1 MFIKQIIIQGFKSY
15 KDQIVVEPFSPK
27 TNVIVGRN
35 GSGKSNFFAA
45 IRFVLSDA
53 YNQMGREE
61 RQALLHEG
69 SGSAVMSAY
78 VEIIFD
84 NSDDRF
90 PTGKD
95 EVILRRTIGLK
106 KDEYSLD
113 RKNVTKND
121 VVNLLESAGFSR
133 SNPYYIVPQGRV
145 TALTNM
151 KDSERLN
158 LLKEVAGTKV
168 YEARRVESLKIMNET
183 DNKRAKID
191 ESLEY
196 IKERLAEL
204 EEEKEELRGYQ
215 EKDRDRRCLEYAYY
229 NREQMTL
236 AAKLDEIDELRQ
248 GGIEGTDDVRDVFQ
262 KGEEKLLNLSI
273 EIKHLNNLVERL
285 KREKLELDQDR
296 KETARSQAG
305 LELNVKTLL
314 DSRSTTE
321 HARSRHLQTIEAV
334 RQSITEK
341 ESTLLEIVPIFNHTK
356 TDEFE
361 IKNQLDIAEARR
373 MFLFTKKGRSQQFKS
388 KAERDSWLKNEI
400 LELKKV
406 LTEQENN
413 RLNAQEDIK
422 GVQSQIETLEDE
434 ISQLR
439 KRFEGWN
446 SSRQELQDEVMSA
459 RDKLSK
465 LREERKD
472 LRREEENFGQKI
484 AEAQQERERAEKD
497 LSHTM
502 DGATSRGLAT
512 IMRLKREQNISDAYG
527 TLADLIEVPEAY
539 RLAAEQT
546 AGNSLFHYIVE
557 DEKTASYFM
566 EQLQKNYGGRVTFM
580 PLAQLTPRPTKLPNA
595 SDAIP
600 LLKKINYDKKF
611 ERAMVQVFGKT
622 IVCPSLIV
630 ASQYAR
636 SHGCNSITPDGDTA
650 NKKGAMT
657 GGYIDPR
664 RSRLG
669 AVRLACLKRE
679 KHEELKL
686 QAETLWTK
694 LEQKDI
700 EITAASGE
708 EHRLQQKLNQ
718 FDDSL
723 GPLKNEL
730 RAKTSLLLKHKEQL
744 SDNEGRKEEIDRLIQ
759 EHTAAIKAYEAEPV
773 SDLKESLLVEEEQ
786 ELDRLNSNAQEL
798 QQRLNALN
806 KRRRELQEQKELMEI
821 ALQNDRQK
829 LDQLN
834 SQEIDASI
842 GGVSSGNLRE
852 AQKELERVRTVAK
865 SIEKKLNE
873 CETQID
879 EADSK
884 IKELQ
889 KEHASQLESQNK
901 LAAKIN
907 RNKIKMDKAVAAR
920 ALLKEQADICAKT
933 IRDLGVL
940 PDEAFEKYSN
950 AESSTI
956 AKRLKKVN
964 EALKKYQH
972 VNKKAFEQYNNFTTQ
987 RDGLIK
993 RRKELDDSQSSI
1005 QELVEV
1011 LDQRKD
1017 EAIERTFK
1025 QVSKEFASIFERLV
1039 PAGRG
1044 RLVIQ
1049 RKIDRRALDE
1059 EASDEEQL
1067 QQRQRDSVENY
1078 TGIGISVSFN
1088 SKQDEQQRIQQLS
1101 GGQKSLCALA
1111 LVFAIQ
1117 QCDPAPFYLFDEID
1131 ANLDSQYRT
1140 AVAQMLKDISAQQS
1154 SNVSATTS
1162 TGTSTN
1168 EVNDTSFTGS
1178 GSSPAPTSTANN
1190 TGGNSGMSGQFI
1202 CTTFRSEILL
1212 VADKCYGVTF
1222 HNKTSGIGVVSR
1234 EDALKFVEGE
1244 DSGPK

>member
-1 MFIKQIIIQGFKSY
+1 MYIKQMIIQGFKSY
-15 KDQIVVEPFSPK
+15 KDQIEVEPFSPK

-113 RKNVTKND
+113 RKNVTKTD

-151 KDSERLN
+151 KDAERLN

-168 YEARRVESLKIMNET
+168 YESRRVESLKIMAET
-183 DNKRAKID
+183 GSKRAKID

-196 IKERLAEL
+196 IRERLTEL
-204 EEEKEELRGYQ
+204 EEEKEELRGFQ

-229 NREQMTL
+229 HREQTTL
-236 AAKLDEIDELRQ
+236 TAKVEEIDELRQ
-248 GGIEGTDDVRDVFQ
+248 GGAEGTDDVQDAFQ
-262 KGEEKLLNLSI
+262 EGEKALSDLNA
-273 EIKHLNNLVERL
+273 EIKKLNQQLERL
-285 KREKLELDQDR
+285 KREKVESDEDR
-296 KETARSQAG
+296 KESVRILAN
-305 LELNVKTLL
+305 LELSFKTLS
-314 DSRSTTE
+314 DSESATE
-321 HARSRHLQTIEAV
+321 SARARHLGNLEEVKQNIST
-334 RQSITEK
+334 S
-341 ESTLLEIVPIFNHTK
+341 ESTLAQLLPNLAAKKEA
-356 TDEFE
+356 E
-361 IKNQLDIAEARR
+361 IKIKNELDAAESRQA
-373 MFLFTKKGRSQQFKS
+373 FLLTKQGRSQQFKT
-388 KAERDSWLKNEI
+388 KEERDKWLEGEIHDLEEALAKQKANRLSADEDVKATQLQTKQLENEI
-400 LELKKV
+400 E
-406 LTEQENN
+406 
-413 RLNAQEDIK
+413 
-422 GVQSQIETLEDE
+422 
-434 ISQLR
+434 QLR
-439 KRFEGWN
+439 GRLHKWN
-446 SSRQELQDEVMSA
+446 ESRQTLQDDVSSA
-459 RDKLSK
+459 RDELSRF
-465 LREERKD
+465 REERKE
-472 LRREEENFGQKI
+472 LRREEENLSQTI
-484 AEAQQERERAEKD
+484 TETRQERDRAEKN

-512 IMRLKREQNISDAYG
+512 VRRLKREQNIRGAYG
-527 TLADLIEVPEAY
+527 TLAELIEVPEAY
-539 RLAAEQT
+539 RIAAEQA
-546 AGNSLFHYIVE
+546 AGNSLFHYIVDNE
-557 DEKTASYFM
+557 GTGSLLM
-566 EQLQKNYGGRVTFM
+566 EQLQKNFGGRVTFI
-580 PLAQLTPRPTKLPNA
+580 PLAQLQYNPMKLPNA

-600 LLKKINYDKKF
+600 LISKISFEKKF
-611 ERAMVQVFGKT
+611 ADAMNQVFGKT
-622 IVCPSLIV
+622 IVCPSLTV
-630 ASQYAR
+630 AAQYAR

-650 NKKGAMT
+650 NKRGAMT

-664 RSRLG
+664 RSRLE
-669 AVRLACLKRE
+669 AVRQVSLKRDELEAITNRFNTVKTRLEE
-679 KHEELKL
+679 K
-686 QAETLWTK
+686 
-694 LEQKDI
+694 DV
-700 EITAASGE
+700 EITAAMGE

-730 RAKTSLLLKHKEQL
+730 RAKTSLLLKQKEQL
-744 SDNEGRKEEIDRLIQ
+744 VDHENRQEEIDRL
-759 EHTAAIKAYEAEPV
+759 V
-773 SDLKESLLVEEEQ
+773 KELIASISAHQSELQVEFRKSLNSNEEQ
-786 ELDRLNSNAQEL
+786 ELDRLNSIVQEL
-798 QQRLNALN
+798 RPKRNEYSNA
-806 KRRRELQEQKELMEI
+806 RRELQGQKEILE
-821 ALQNDRQK
+821 AKLQNERRK

-842 GGVSSGNLRE
+842 DGGLGNLRD
-852 AQKELERVRTVAK
+852 AQKELERAQKTVSAAK
-865 SIEKKLNE
+865 LKLKE
-873 CETQID
+873 CET
-879 EADSK
+879 K
-884 IKELQ
+884 IEKTETKVKKLQ
-889 KEHASQLESQNK
+889 DEHAKQMEQQNNLAARIHRNK
-901 LAAKIN
+901 L
-907 RNKIKMDKAVAAR
+907 KMDKAVAAR
-920 ALLKEQADICAKT
+920 AILKEQADICAKT

-940 PDEAFEKYSN
+940 PDEAFEKYTS
-950 AESSTI
+950 AESATI
-956 AKRLKKVN
+956 TKRLKKVH

-1049 RKIDRRALDE
+1049 RKADRPARDE
-1059 EASDEEQL
+1059 DISEPEQ
-1067 QQRQRDSVENY
+1067 RESVENY
-1078 TGIGISVSFN
+1078 TGVGISVSFN
-1088 SKQDEQQRIQQLS
+1088 SKDDEQQRIQQLS

-1131 ANLDSQYRT
+1131 ANLDAQYRT
-1140 AVAQMLKDISAQQS
+1140 AVAQMLQEISMQQS
-1154 SNVSATTS
+1154 QNVETGGSADNVETTS
-1162 TGTSTN
+1162 S
-1168 EVNDTSFTGS
+1168 
-1178 GSSPAPTSTANN
+1178 
-1190 TGGNSGMSGQFI
+1190 MSGQFI
-1202 CTTFRSEILL
+1202 CTTFRPEMLL

-1222 HNKTSGIGVVSR
+1222 HNKTSGIGVVTR
-1234 EDALKFVEGE
+1234 DDALKFVEGE
-1244 DSGPK
+1244 AGPK

>member
-1 MFIKQIIIQGFKSY
+1 MFIKQMIIQGFKSY
-15 KDQIVVEPFSPK
+15 KDQTVVEPFSPK
-27 TNVIVGRN
+27 TNIIVGRN

-69 SGSAVMSAY
+69 SGSAVMTAY

-95 EVILRRTIGLK
+95 EVTLRRTIGLK
-106 KDEYSLD
+106 KDEYALD
-113 RKNVTKND
+113 RKNVTKTD

-151 KDSERLN
+151 KDAERLN
-158 LLKEVAGTKV
+158 ILKEVAGTKI
-168 YEARRVESLKIMNET
+168 YEARRLESLKIMAET

-196 IKERLAEL
+196 IKDRLAEL
-204 EEEKEELRGYQ
+204 EEEKEELRGFQ

-229 NREQMTL
+229 HREQTTL
-236 AAKLDEIDELRQ
+236 AAKLEEIDELRQ
-248 GGIEGTDDVRDVFQ
+248 GGIEGTDDTRDAFE
-262 KGEEKLLNLSI
+262 KGEEKLHDLNT
-273 EIKHLNNLVERL
+273 EIKNLTNLVERL
-285 KREKLELDQDR
+285 KREKQELDHDR
-296 KETARSQAG
+296 KENARTQAS
-305 LELNVKTLL
+305 LELNVKSLI
-314 DSRSTTE
+314 DSQSTFEDTR
-321 HARSRHLQTIEAV
+321 ARHIKNLEV
-334 RQSITEK
+334 VKQSISEK
-341 ESTLLEIVPIFNHTK
+341 ETALARILPLFNK
-356 TDEFE
+356 TESDENE
-361 IKNQLDIAEARR
+361 IKRQLHQNEHKSA
-373 MFLFTKKGRSQQFKS
+373 FLLKKQGQGQQFKNKKERNES
-388 KAERDSWLKNEI
+388 LDKEIQEIDKALSEQRSYRQIADNDI
-400 LELKKV
+400 KV
-406 LTEQENN
+406 LN
-413 RLNAQEDIK
+413 L
-422 GVQSQIETLEDE
+422 QIQTLEAE

-439 KRFEGWN
+439 KGFEGWSIN
-446 SSRQELQDEVMSA
+446 RQALQDQVTLA
-459 RDKLSK
+459 RDTLSK
-465 LREERKD
+465 LREERKS
-472 LRREEENFGQKI
+472 LRREEEHLGQTL
-484 AEAQQERERAEKD
+484 AETQQERDRVERE
-497 LSHTM
+497 LSRTM
-502 DGATSRGLAT
+502 DAATSRGLSYV
-512 IMRLKREQNISDAYG
+512 RSLRKEQNINQAHG
-527 TLADLIEVPEAY
+527 TLAELIEVPIAY
-539 RLAAEQT
+539 RMAAEQT
-546 AGNSLFHYIVE
+546 AGNSLFHYIVD

-566 EQLQKNYGGRVTFM
+566 EQLQKNYAGRVTFM
-580 PLAQLTPRPTKLPNA
+580 PLAQLMPRLSKLPNA
-595 SDAIP
+595 SDAVP
-600 LLKKINYDKKF
+600 LINKINYDKKF
-611 ERAMVQVFGKT
+611 EKAIIQVFGKT
-622 IVCPSLIV
+622 IVCPSLTV

-664 RSRLG
+664 RSRLE
-669 AVRLACLKRE
+669 AVRLVNIKRDEYEKFKLKIDTIRSNLE
-679 KHEELKL
+679 K
-686 QAETLWTK
+686 
-694 LEQKDI
+694 KDT
-700 EITAASGE
+700 EILIASGE
-708 EHRLQQKLNQ
+708 EHRTQQKLNQ

-730 RAKTSLLLKHKEQL
+730 RSKTSVLLKQKEQL
-744 SDNEGRKEEIDRLIQ
+744 SDIERRRKEIDQLINDYSGNYSTL
-759 EHTAAIKAYEAEPV
+759 ELEKG
-773 SDLKESLLVEEEQ
+773 SKFNKSLSPKEEE
-786 ELDRLNSNAQEL
+786 ELEKLNSENQEIRKKWNEVSKPL
-798 QQRLNALN
+798 
-806 KRRRELQEQKELMEI
+806 RELQEQKDLLEN
-821 ALQNDRQK
+821 ALLNDRRK

-842 GGVSSGNLRE
+842 DGGLGASGNLQE
-852 AQKELERVRTVAK
+852 TEKDLKRVYKMAK
-865 SIEKKLNE
+865 SIETKLRE
-873 CETQID
+873 VEIQID
-879 EADSK
+879 EAEIK
-884 IKELQ
+884 IKNLQ
-889 KEHASQLESQNK
+889 KEHALQLEQQNDF
-901 LAAKIN
+901 AAQIH
-907 RNKIKMDKAVAAR
+907 RSKIKMDKAVAAR
-920 ALLKEQADICAKT
+920 SILKEQADICAKT

-950 AESSTI
+950 ANSATI

-972 VNKKAFEQYNNFTTQ
+972 VNKKAFEQYNNFATQ

-993 RRKELDDSQSSI
+993 RRKELDDSQNSI

-1049 RKIDRRALDE
+1049 RKIDRRTAARE
-1059 EASDEEQL
+1059 EESEEEEQ
-1067 QQRQRDSVENY
+1067 QRDSVENY
-1078 TGIGISVSFN
+1078 LGVGISVSFN

-1131 ANLDSQYRT
+1131 ANLDAQYRT
-1140 AVAQMLKDISAQQS
+1140 AVAQMLQEISAQQS
-1154 SNVSATTS
+1154 ATNSLDEYNSNNSEAVSS
-1162 TGTSTN
+1162 
-1168 EVNDTSFTGS
+1168 
-1178 GSSPAPTSTANN
+1178 SSPDEKTIGVDPTPKA
-1190 TGGNSGMSGQFI
+1190 TGGSMSGQFI
-1202 CTTFRSEILL
+1202 CTTFRSEMLL

-1244 DSGPK
+1244 ESGS

>member
-1 MFIKQIIIQGFKSY
+1 MFIKQMIIQGFKSY
-15 KDQIVVEPFSPK
+15 KDQTIVEPFSPK
-27 TNVIVGRN
+27 TNIIVGRN

-69 SGSAVMSAY
+69 SGSAVMTAY

-95 EVILRRTIGLK
+95 EVTLRRTIGLK
-106 KDEYSLD
+106 KDEYALD
-113 RKNVTKND
+113 RKNVTKTD

-151 KDSERLN
+151 KDAERLN
-158 LLKEVAGTKV
+158 ILKEVAGTKI
-168 YEARRVESLKIMNET
+168 YEARRLESLKIMAET

-191 ESLEY
+191 ESLDY
-196 IKERLAEL
+196 IKDRLAEL

-229 NREQMTL
+229 HREQTTL
-236 AAKLDEIDELRQ
+236 ASKLEEIDELRQ
-248 GGIEGTDDVRDVFQ
+248 GGIEGTDDTRDAFE
-262 KGEEKLLNLSI
+262 KGEEKLLNLNI
-273 EIKHLNNLVERL
+273 EIKHLSKLVERL
-285 KREKLELDQDR
+285 KREKQELDQDR
-296 KETARSQAG
+296 KENARTQAS
-305 LELNVKTLL
+305 LELNVKTLI
-314 DSRSTTE
+314 DSQSTFEDTK
-321 HARSRHLQTIEAV
+321 ARHLRSLEVIK
-334 RQSITEK
+334 QSIAERETALSK
-341 ESTLLEIVPIFNHTK
+341 LLPIFDKTK
-356 TDEFE
+356 VDESE
-361 IKNQLDIAEARR
+361 INRQLNQNEYKSG
-373 MFLFTKKGRSQQFKS
+373 FLLKKQTQGQQFKNKTERNMS
-388 KAERDSWLKNEI
+388 LDKEIQDINKARS
-400 LELKKV
+400 
-406 LTEQENN
+406 EQESY
-413 RLNAQEDIK
+413 RKNADNDIK
-422 GVQSQIETLEDE
+422 ALKLQIQTLEAE
-434 ISQLR
+434 ISELR
-439 KRFEGWN
+439 KGFEGWN
-446 SSRQELQDEVMSA
+446 INRQALQDQVTFA
-459 RDKLSK
+459 RDTLSK
-465 LREERKD
+465 LREERKS
-472 LRREEENFGQKI
+472 LRREEEHLGQTL
-484 AEAQQERERAEKD
+484 AETQQERDRVERE
-497 LSHTM
+497 LSRTM
-502 DGATSRGLAT
+502 DAATSRGLSYV
-512 IMRLKREQNISDAYG
+512 RNLRKEQNITQAHGS
-527 TLADLIEVPEAY
+527 LAELIEVPMAY
-539 RLAAEQT
+539 RMAAEQT
-546 AGNSLFHYIVE
+546 AGNSLFHYIVD

-566 EQLQKNYGGRVTFM
+566 EQLQKNYAGRVTFM
-580 PLAQLTPRPTKLPNA
+580 PLAQLMPRLSKLPNA
-595 SDAIP
+595 SDAVP
-600 LLKKINYDKKF
+600 LINKINYDKKF
-611 ERAMVQVFGKT
+611 EKAIIQVFGKT
-622 IVCPSLIV
+622 IVCPSLTV

-664 RSRLG
+664 RSRLE
-669 AVRLACLKRE
+669 AVRLVNLKRDEYE
-679 KHEELKL
+679 KLKL
-686 QAETLWTK
+686 QIDTIRSN
-694 LEQKDI
+694 LEKKDT
-700 EITAASGE
+700 EILIASGE
-708 EHRLQQKLNQ
+708 EHRTQQKLNQ

-730 RAKTSLLLKHKEQL
+730 RSKTSVLLKQKEQL
-744 SDNEGRKEEIDRLIQ
+744 SDIERRREEIDQLINEQ
-759 EHTAAIKAYEAEPV
+759 LSNLSVLELEKDAKFTK
-773 SDLKESLLVEEEQ
+773 LLSSKEEEELEKLNIENQ
-786 ELDRLNSNAQEL
+786 EFRKKW
-798 QQRLNALN
+798 N
-806 KRRRELQEQKELMEI
+806 KISKPLRELQEQKDLLET
-821 ALQNDRQK
+821 ALLNDRRK

-842 GGVSSGNLRE
+842 DGEGLGASGNLQE
-852 AQKELERVRTVAK
+852 TKKELQRVYTTAK
-865 SIEKKLNE
+865 SIETKLRDV
-873 CETQID
+873 ETQID
-879 EADSK
+879 EAEFK
-884 IKELQ
+884 TKNLQ
-889 KEHASQLESQNK
+889 KEHYLQLEQQNDF
-901 LAAKIN
+901 AAQIH
-907 RNKIKMDKAVAAR
+907 RSKIKMDKAVAAR
-920 ALLKEQADICAKT
+920 AILKEQADICAKT

-950 AESSTI
+950 ANSATI

-972 VNKKAFEQYNNFTTQ
+972 VNKKAFEQYNNFATQ

-993 RRKELDDSQSSI
+993 RRKELDDSQNSI

-1049 RKIDRRALDE
+1049 RKADHRAAVARE
-1059 EASDEEQL
+1059 EESEEEQ
-1067 QQRQRDSVENY
+1067 QQRHSVENY
-1078 TGIGISVSFN
+1078 MGVGISVSFN

-1131 ANLDSQYRT
+1131 ANLDAQYRT
-1140 AVAQMLKDISAQQS
+1140 AVAQMLQDISAQQS
-1154 SNVSATTS
+1154 TTNIS
-1162 TGTSTN
+1162 DEYNPNNTETAS
-1168 EVNDTSFTGS
+1168 S
-1178 GSSPAPTSTANN
+1178 SSPDENTTEVAPAPKA
-1190 TGGNSGMSGQFI
+1190 TGGSMSGQFI
-1202 CTTFRSEILL
+1202 CTTFRSEMLL

-1244 DSGPK
+1244 ESGSK